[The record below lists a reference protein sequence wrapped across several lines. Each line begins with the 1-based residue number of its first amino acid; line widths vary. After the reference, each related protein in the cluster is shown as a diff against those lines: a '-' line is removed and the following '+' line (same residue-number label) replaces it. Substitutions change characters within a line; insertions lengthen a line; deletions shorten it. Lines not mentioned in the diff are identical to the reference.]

1 VAISFFFSA
10 PAPPAPKRNLR
21 KPPFDAKLRHFFATV
36 SQNGAVFL
44 PRVTG

>member
-1 VAISFFFSA
+1 VAISSFFRRR
-10 PAPPAPKRNLR
+10 PPAPKRNLR